1 MNLNRRDFL
10 KGGALI
16 GGTAAL
22 GTMFGCAA
30 SPKGS
35 TSGAV
40 STDAGLPAGTAAEDF
55 AQSSVSLDPIT
66 AFSEEKTYDIVVV
79 GAGTAGVPAVYSAL
93 EEGATVACLQREG
106 TVQANGNG
114 SSGIILEESN
124 EAGILQYMQ
133 AWRKAGGYR
142 MNPDLLKLFVDH
154 SGETHMWMLQRSAE
168 VDYIPSPISATK
180 TTYDE
185 GNFCTAVIKTY
196 GPKPKNHTDIMAL
209 LAAAAEKQGAEFF
222 YSTPAVQLVK
232 DESGAITG
240 VIGKSEN
247 DYIKFSATKAVILA
261 AGDYQN
267 NESMVERYSP
277 DVVRFGRKQMNR
289 TGDGILLGMTAGGAM
304 SPVNHAKTMH
314 DMDAAPMLMTRIP
327 LMALDEKGERFMN
340 EEIPMESWDLTL
352 NTRKD
357 VEDPG
362 RFFRIFDSDYM
373 VKYGSK
379 TSIESLE
386 NYIPGFKESPEN
398 VYPSLVDTHRADTLD
413 ELAEQ
418 LGIPADA
425 LKKSVEKWNEACAS
439 GVDNEFG
446 VLKEN
451 LHPIDTPPYW
461 GIRQWIRCSAINSGV
476 MVNGNCQ
483 VLDAQG
489 NVIKG
494 LYSVG
499 SGAGN
504 LCGGLEWNLAQ
515 GGLCCGSYMTMG
527 RYAAIHAITGKMEP
541 SKPATY
547 EDTKSYWAK

>member
-40 STDAGLPAGTAAEDF
+40 STDAGLPAGTTAEDF

-79 GAGTAGVPAVYSAL
+79 
-93 EEGATVACLQREG
+93 
-106 TVQANGNG
+106 

-261 AGDYQN
+261 EQ
-267 NESMVERYSP
+267 RKH
-277 DVVRFGRKQMNR
+277 GRA
-289 TGDGILLGMTAGGAM
+289 LL
-304 SPVNHAKTMH
+304 
-314 DMDAAPMLMTRIP
+314 
-327 LMALDEKGERFMN
+327 
-340 EEIPMESWDLTL
+340 
-352 NTRKD
+352 
-357 VEDPG
+357 PG
-362 RFFRIFDSDYM
+362 RRPLRPQVDEPHGRRHPARHDRRRRHVAGQPCEDHARHGCRAYAHDPHSS
-373 VKYGSK
+373 YGA
-379 TSIESLE
+379 
-386 NYIPGFKESPEN
+386 
-398 VYPSLVDTHRADTLD
+398 R
-413 ELAEQ
+413 
-418 LGIPADA
+418 
-425 LKKSVEKWNEACAS
+425 
-439 GVDNEFG
+439 
-446 VLKEN
+446 
-451 LHPIDTPPYW
+451 
-461 GIRQWIRCSAINSGV
+461 
-476 MVNGNCQ
+476 
-483 VLDAQG
+483 
-489 NVIKG
+489 
-494 LYSVG
+494 
-499 SGAGN
+499 
-504 LCGGLEWNLAQ
+504 
-515 GGLCCGSYMTMG
+515 
-527 RYAAIHAITGKMEP
+527 
-541 SKPATY
+541 
-547 EDTKSYWAK
+547 